1 MFDDISD
8 LMSLIKEVY
17 PEKDYTNLFEGFN
30 TISDLVGFIEDD
42 VYYYIDEDTPHT
54 AITFDITCED
64 GFVPDP
70 TNKTC
75 LPVQN
80 RNDTAQKPSIDR
92 IISLLK
98 FRHQI
103 QNKENS

>member
-1 MFDDISD
+1 MFDNISE
-8 LMSLIKEVY
+8 LMSLIKEEY

-30 TISDLVGFIEDD
+30 TISDLVEDLEEEF
-42 VYYYIDEDTPHT
+42 YYYIDEDSDTPHT

-75 LPVQN
+75 LPVQT
-80 RNDTAQKPSIDR
+80 RNDTAQKPSIDK
-92 IISLLK
+92 IISLL
-98 FRHQI
+98 RLRR